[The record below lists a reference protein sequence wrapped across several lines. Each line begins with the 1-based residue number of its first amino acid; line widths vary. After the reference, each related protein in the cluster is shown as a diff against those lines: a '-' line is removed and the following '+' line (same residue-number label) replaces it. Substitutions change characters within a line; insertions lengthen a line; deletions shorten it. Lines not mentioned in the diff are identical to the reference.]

1 MSENRKSPLTQTIV
15 SKSSKK
21 SVNVDRK
28 PESDSSS
35 DESLEENEGVS
46 QTRFMDSSMTVGE
59 SFKHTGVSTDFDST
73 FYEKLEKE
81 GKRKERPSDETNSSD
96 TPENLDSDE
105 KIERINNKSPKN
117 VKSPVKDVKTP
128 KTSLTPRRDS
138 VNSIPALKVDESFEK
153 RRKMFLENTKSPE
166 KRRDVSIV
174 TETPEK
180 LDSNE
185 KLGRLESVGGLNTS
199 KNDVATASSDH
210 GKSKRKSNEKE
221 RQKLMTDDSEKG
233 EAQNMLPDE
242 TDSRIRTIID
252 ERSNASTK
260 FTSNLSS
267 IKSRHSVPGFNLDDE
282 TPKRTRRDSE
292 KHDDDDRRRVSGSR
306 IMEVQSANIVSVH
319 KAHDSLERNSMSKE
333 GNQVD
338 CGRKDSIKVS
348 DGVNVRVGSPEK
360 AIRERA
366 ASICEES
373 TATMLLKDAF
383 SKFWG
388 SKNRKSSGAKVVDS
402 VDAST
407 VEDSN
412 QDTDLDQTSKKSGK
426 VKRKS
431 IEAIVKP
438 AENLVKDDFGKE
450 TDMKKNIEN
459 STRKSLEKK
468 RKSLDGNVKSAENEA
483 KTVNVKT
490 SSEDENLDELIRKI
504 EDAKRKSLDRN
515 VSTVEERVPENAS
528 TLKDTNQNADSDRI
542 AIKMKKKKSKER
554 ELDKRKSIEEEVGIE
569 ENLKQENRDC
579 SLINSYQD
587 TDVER
592 LSKMGKKKKKHK
604 DRDFEDRESEDI
616 LLNENMNLSLQNS
629 KEEVDLEKV
638 SKKPKKKKELD
649 VGKAEELC
657 ATEECVEQEIVNRDS
672 SVQDSNQER
681 DMIKRVKKKKKHKEN
696 EKTERVLEPFT
707 TENVEVKQE
716 FKNNDLPVI
725 DIVSSEMNLEKL
737 SEKMKKKTK
746 KLKQEREDEGENQ
759 EDIRTK
765 WLAVDS
771 NQCPVVEKL
780 SKSKKKSRKK
790 QKELEDLNKSSI
802 LLDSN
807 NESGVQEMPKKDKK
821 KNKKKP
827 KEMESHITKEEG
839 EKKINDERN
848 QFNQDFANRST
859 LDGYITDLNSSVHET
874 KKTSHLKT
882 KYDGYQSEIHVG
894 NQQRTPVSMI
904 SDSGSVKKHKSKKY
918 FENSVSPRGDESID
932 SKYRTID
939 KGNEKSFGDKI
950 FVNDCQNE
958 NKKCKKRK
966 SDQKI
971 VENSS
976 LLRNQEEM
984 GGGSKQGI
992 HLEKKEDGLH
1002 KKKHRDSLG
1011 LEGSPGLVRS
1021 PKQLVVDGYLTDCK
1035 YSKHKSKKKSSF
1047 KTKRDGYASDFEV
1060 NKQESTKIDEDLKK
1074 KNKLEKFS
1082 KFQEK
1087 RRNSTLDG
1095 YATDCHS
1102 SRDKSKKKSSSKLKR
1117 DGDFETSLRIPNW
1130 EEVMSNKNKHKK
1142 KNSLETSKTSI
1153 EKECS
1158 DAIGNVGHSRTQ
1170 IESHKISRKRK
1181 NSHNSESNNDHCL
1194 PTKKIKVTGS
1204 SSFSESGITDNRTAF
1219 NHENERSSI
1228 TREQQQLSKSFEEGD
1243 QCVRKRKRSRGVK
1256 KKKRSI
1262 KLENTL
1268 STDNVSV
1275 DKVLTKKKNKES
1287 REQDIISPGISRKR
1301 KFSNIG
1307 KTGDSC
1313 SIPTKKS
1320 KTIPS
1325 PSHEMG
1331 TGIDVSRKNINKED
1345 EQNIS
1350 FNKEQEI
1357 LQRGKPVVE
1366 DGGENRKKKHRKS
1379 RDTSFEMDKKIDE
1392 QSSKGESLKEERMS
1406 RTSSEGPP
1414 SNSCSDVPQGLKST
1428 NSTSNRSLVA
1438 VDNISKTPKKS
1449 AEKASRRKTP
1459 KKSAE
1464 DPKQLKMLKYLSPV
1478 KKFHPTQESSLS
1490 TDNNLRQYS
1499 NDETNSNPSN
1509 EAGADKTTSNVKKM
1523 LSFPVEKDK
1532 KSEEV
1537 GEKTSKKKKKKRK
1550 GDDLLDLQQ
1559 EMINRL
1565 LKSK

>member
-1 MSENRKSPLTQTIV
+1 MTLKIPSIHGQILDSSTRQSSNALDVDHCLQEALGSQSESVTSDESDSKNDNLSNSSGVKSQKPNVVQGIGSENIDNNRLNESSLCKASLNTDRTSPSSRKCVEDSKNKRNHSLSLSLREAKVVNTEIDSDNFIPPSPVKPLKRSINVEKVSKDVDSEKNKEGTNFSNDEFEKTEEEKSAFNVSTSKITFRTRKNNLWNNDETFGNVSSFLKNLDSPQSCLRRSESPSSSNNSPATSDKHNRSVRFSSHDSVLRFDANTKGLSNHTSVRNSITQEESKSRNSSGSPKKMEVPEKKLSETIKSPPRSASPKKVLKSNITSNEKLGEINKPSSEHRKSSLTQTIVSKSSESRNSGKNADSESSSDDSLVGMSENRKSPLTQTILSKSSGNVSRNSESNSSSKDGLVGLPEKRKSSLTQTILSKSSESRTIGRESDSELSSDDSLVGMSENRKSPLTQKVSKSSEKSVNAGRNSESESSSEDSLVGMSENRKSPLTQTIV

-554 ELDKRKSIEEEVGIE
+554 EFDKRKSIEEEVGIE

-807 NESGVQEMPKKDKK
+807 NESGVQEMPKK
-821 KNKKKP
+821 
-827 KEMESHITKEEG
+827 IRRR
-839 EKKINDERN
+839 IRRN
-848 QFNQDFANRST
+848 
-859 LDGYITDLNSSVHET
+859 
-874 KKTSHLKT
+874 LKRWNLI
-882 KYDGYQSEIHVG
+882 S
-894 NQQRTPVSMI
+894 QRRKV
-904 SDSGSVKKHKSKKY
+904 
-918 FENSVSPRGDESID
+918 
-932 SKYRTID
+932 
-939 KGNEKSFGDKI
+939 
-950 FVNDCQNE
+950 
-958 NKKCKKRK
+958 KRK
-966 SDQKI
+966 
-971 VENSS
+971 
-976 LLRNQEEM
+976 
-984 GGGSKQGI
+984 
-992 HLEKKEDGLH
+992 
-1002 KKKHRDSLG
+1002 
-1011 LEGSPGLVRS
+1011 
-1021 PKQLVVDGYLTDCK
+1021 
-1035 YSKHKSKKKSSF
+1035 
-1047 KTKRDGYASDFEV
+1047 
-1060 NKQESTKIDEDLKK
+1060 
-1074 KNKLEKFS
+1074 
-1082 KFQEK
+1082 
-1087 RRNSTLDG
+1087 
-1095 YATDCHS
+1095 
-1102 SRDKSKKKSSSKLKR
+1102 
-1117 DGDFETSLRIPNW
+1117 
-1130 EEVMSNKNKHKK
+1130 
-1142 KNSLETSKTSI
+1142 
-1153 EKECS
+1153 
-1158 DAIGNVGHSRTQ
+1158 
-1170 IESHKISRKRK
+1170 
-1181 NSHNSESNNDHCL
+1181 
-1194 PTKKIKVTGS
+1194 
-1204 SSFSESGITDNRTAF
+1204 
-1219 NHENERSSI
+1219 
-1228 TREQQQLSKSFEEGD
+1228 
-1243 QCVRKRKRSRGVK
+1243 
-1256 KKKRSI
+1256 
-1262 KLENTL
+1262 
-1268 STDNVSV
+1268 
-1275 DKVLTKKKNKES
+1275 
-1287 REQDIISPGISRKR
+1287 
-1301 KFSNIG
+1301 
-1307 KTGDSC
+1307 
-1313 SIPTKKS
+1313 
-1320 KTIPS
+1320 
-1325 PSHEMG
+1325 
-1331 TGIDVSRKNINKED
+1331 
-1345 EQNIS
+1345 
-1350 FNKEQEI
+1350 
-1357 LQRGKPVVE
+1357 
-1366 DGGENRKKKHRKS
+1366 
-1379 RDTSFEMDKKIDE
+1379 
-1392 QSSKGESLKEERMS
+1392 
-1406 RTSSEGPP
+1406 
-1414 SNSCSDVPQGLKST
+1414 
-1428 NSTSNRSLVA
+1428 
-1438 VDNISKTPKKS
+1438 
-1449 AEKASRRKTP
+1449 
-1459 KKSAE
+1459 
-1464 DPKQLKMLKYLSPV
+1464 
-1478 KKFHPTQESSLS
+1478 
-1490 TDNNLRQYS
+1490 
-1499 NDETNSNPSN
+1499 
-1509 EAGADKTTSNVKKM
+1509 
-1523 LSFPVEKDK
+1523 
-1532 KSEEV
+1532 
-1537 GEKTSKKKKKKRK
+1537 
-1550 GDDLLDLQQ
+1550 
-1559 EMINRL
+1559 
-1565 LKSK
+1565 